1 MEETMAQAQTY
12 DVAQLIDDRGISKF
26 NIQLVLF
33 TFLVVLFDGYDIAA
47 MAFAAPSLIRAWG
60 VGQADLAPVFGAS
73 LIGML
78 FGAPLLGYV
87 GDRFG
92 RKRAIILSCL
102 IFGVFTWLSVLATG
116 LHQLFWLRLLA
127 GIGIGGLLPNAIS
140 LTAEFAPRRY
150 RATLII
156 LMFSGVSFGGVLPGA
171 VAALLVPAHGWQIL
185 FTVGGV
191 IPIVVAI
198 ICAVALPE
206 SIKYLVVKGRT
217 ADTARLMASVR
228 PDQTFAADAQFTIR
242 DEKQYSGLSPKHL
255 FGDGLGA
262 ITPLLWVL
270 FVMNLMGYFA
280 LLSWTPVLLT
290 SANIPLNKAAA
301 AQMVFQ
307 LGGTIGGW
315 VLCRPMDKQGLA
327 PVTIL
332 FALAVP
338 AVAVIGYIG
347 TISETLLLIVEF
359 FAGFCVLGLQFGLN
373 AVSGVIYPTS
383 FRANGSGWA
392 LGIGRVG
399 AIVGPLL
406 GGLFIS
412 MHLPIQQLFLLAAI
426 PFVIGT
432 IACYY
437 LARLYVIRFQ
447 GSGLGQRDTLDHA
460 AAE

>member
-1 MEETMAQAQTY
+1 MAQAQTY
-12 DVAQLIDDRGISKF
+12 DVAQLIDDRGLNKF
-26 NIQLVLF
+26 NIQVVLF

-47 MAFAAPSLIRAWG
+47 MAFAAPSLVRAWG
-60 VGQADLAPVFGAS
+60 VSQAALAPVFAAS

-92 RKRAIILSCL
+92 RKRAIVLSCL
-102 IFGVFTWLSVLATG
+102 IFGAFTWLAVLATD
-116 LHQLFWLRLLA
+116 LNQLFWLRLLA

-156 LMFSGVSFGGVLPGA
+156 LMFSGVSFGGALPGA
-171 VAALLVPAHGWQIL
+171 VAALLVPDHGWQIL
-185 FTVGGV
+185 FTIGGV
-191 IPIVVAI
+191 APIVVAV

-206 SIKYLVVKGRT
+206 SIKYLVVKGRP
-217 ADTARLMASVR
+217 AETARLMASVR
-228 PDQTFAADAQFTIR
+228 PDMAFAPDAQFTIR

-255 FGDGLGA
+255 FGDGLA
-262 ITPLLWVL
+262 KITPLLWLL

-301 AQMVFQ
+301 AQIIFQ

-315 VLCRPMDKQGLA
+315 VLSRPIDKQGLM
-327 PVTIL
+327 PITIL

-338 AVAVIGYIG
+338 AVAIIGYIG
-347 TISETLLLIVEF
+347 TISEPLLMIVEF
-359 FAGFCVLGLQFGLN
+359 FAGFCVLGVQFGLN
-373 AVSGVIYPTS
+373 AVSGMIYPTS

-406 GGLFIS
+406 GGVFIA
-412 MHLPIQQLFLLAAI
+412 MHLPIEQLFLLAAI

-432 IACYY
+432 IACYV
-437 LARLYVIRFQ
+437 LSRLYFTRFH
-447 GSGLGQRDTLDHA
+447 GSGLGQRETLDRA
-460 AAE
+460 AAD